1 MNILQIDDNIDYS
14 RLGDITE
21 GFSGSDLKEA
31 CRVAA
36 LNRVH
41 SYVSAARRQYG
52 DDYWYESN
60 PVLPQQHCK
69 AENSVV
75 CY

>member
-1 MNILQIDDNIDYS
+1 MIQVEEIDYCK
-14 RLGDITE
+14 LGDTTE

-41 SYVSAARRQYG
+41 SYVSEARREHG
-52 DDYWYESN
+52 KNYW
-60 PVLPQQHCK
+60 
-69 AENSVV
+69 
-75 CY
+75 

>member
-1 MNILQIDDNIDYS
+1 MDYS
-14 RLGDITE
+14 NLGDLTE

-41 SYVSAARRQYG
+41 EYVSEARRLHG
-52 DDYWYESN
+52 ADYW
-60 PVLPQQHCK
+60 
-69 AENSVV
+69 
-75 CY
+75 